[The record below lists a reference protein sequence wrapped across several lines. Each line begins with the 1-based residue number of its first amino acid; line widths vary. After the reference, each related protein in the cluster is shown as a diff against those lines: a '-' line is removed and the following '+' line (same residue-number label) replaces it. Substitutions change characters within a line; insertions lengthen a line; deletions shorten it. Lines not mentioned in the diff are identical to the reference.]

1 MTGLIQRRP
10 RGRPPGA
17 RTRVLRHD
25 GALGVHHF
33 AFLRSWFLGLDL
45 RHAWQRYLA
54 FSAMSDDLR
63 HIEHRRQALLH
74 QVLDA
79 GQQLNLDLPPARQI
93 TAQLAL
99 LAQPPFDAGSTPLPS
114 LDEFVDAQGLD
125 REFYSESE
133 LLQEY
138 RQFFHLD
145 GATDS
150 APPETNAERGLGQAQ
165 VRALNQVE
173 ALLARQPEAGDRLD
187 LWLSP
192 ALAALLRT
200 AGIGTLGA
208 LADTVRVYGRRWH
221 ARARG
226 LGERRAAALVA
237 WLGPLAEQF
246 GHAIPSAVLDPS
258 RHRRPP
264 PAAAPGQPHVAPR
277 FALVPLERLAVP
289 AHLAGGA
296 GLAAP
301 AGRAVPAS
309 PPSALNDL
317 QALRAWLS
325 QPRPDATRRAYTK
338 EAERFY
344 LWCLHARG
352 KPLAA
357 IDVADCRSY
366 LDFLAAP
373 PPEWVN
379 ARPAARTDPAWRPL
393 RGPLGGASLNFARVV
408 VQNLFDDLC
417 ASGHLPANPMRALAR
432 QRTALPRAPALE
444 RAFTEAEWRFVMG
457 QLDRQL
463 LTRDPTDRGQAEAR
477 RIALLLHL
485 LSATGLRLSEI
496 AAATLADL
504 RLRPPSGT
512 RDLALGPEAGAEEG
526 PVADMALGAGWLI
539 RVQSRHGGAREL
551 PLDAALHALIAR
563 HHEDAA
569 AIATLPSPP
578 PIVCTLAERPRR
590 WIDGPDGVVQ
600 LSPQQP
606 PTIRALGAAGV
617 YLTLKR
623 FFRRIAAD
631 AAAVDGLSR
640 ERLRAASTHWLRH
653 TFGREAVAA
662 GMPLDAL
669 RRALGHASLASTGRY
684 LGAEPVDT
692 SATLPA
698 KPGS

>member
-63 HIEHRRQALLH
+63 HIEHRRQALLR

-79 GQQLNLDLPPARQI
+79 GKQLNLDLPPARQI

-114 LDEFVDAQGLD
+114 LDEFVEAQGLD

-150 APPETNAERGLGQAQ
+150 ATPEANAERGLGQAQ

-192 ALAALLRT
+192 ALSALLRA

-246 GHAIPSAVLDPS
+246 GHTIPDAVLDPS

-264 PAAAPGQPHVAPR
+264 PAAAPGQPQAGPR

-296 GLAAP
+296 RLAAP
-301 AGRAVPAS
+301 AGRAGPTS
-309 PPSALNDL
+309 PPPALTDL
-317 QALRAWLS
+317 QALQAWLA
-325 QPRPDATRRAYTK
+325 QPYPDATRRAYTK

-357 IDVADCRSY
+357 IDAADCRSY

-373 PPEWVN
+373 PPDWVN
-379 ARPAARTDPAWRPL
+379 ARPAARSDPAWRPL
-393 RGPLGGASLNFARVV
+393 RGPLGSASLNFARVV

-432 QRTALPRAPALE
+432 QRTAQPRPPALE

-463 LTRDPTDRGQAEAR
+463 LTSDPTDRGQAEAR
-477 RIALLLHL
+477 RIELLLHL

-512 RDLALGPEAGAEEG
+512 ASGTALGK
-526 PVADMALGAGWLI
+526 ALGDTWLI
-539 RVQSRHGGAREL
+539 RVPGRSGDTREL
-551 PLDAALHALIAR
+551 PLGTRLHALIAR

-569 AIATLPSPP
+569 AIATLPSPA

-590 WIDGPDGVVQ
+590 WIDGPDGTVQ

-606 PTIRALGAAGV
+606 PTVRALGAAGI

-669 RRALGHASLASTGRY
+669 RQALGHASLASTGRY
-684 LGAEPVDT
+684 LGAERVDA
-692 SATLPA
+692 SAALPA